1 MLSFFQN
8 RNIPVEFRDV
18 PPTHLVDTTPFESSV
33 YNAIKSNGFSVSPF
47 KLIHCAAVHYQS
59 RFRKLAS
66 LRWLNSFIELKTSL
80 SNNNTNGLYL
90 TDIESNEFQT
100 RSSEVVAVGLCVF
113 LFTKLLNINT
123 NKISTIEGAGKRCD
137 FSVIKNGME
146 IIFESKGRKQLNA
159 INAAVNDIFYKKT
172 NYSSQSKYG
181 VISYLPR
188 NNSSAKVIVVDPEFY
203 DNEISRKD
211 TILRLLIYYTKLSY
225 LAGFW
230 RLADLLNIRIKK
242 LLEGS
247 NINEF
252 EDVSLDYRN
261 IFKIGIGY
269 EIRYQDIAMETYFNS
284 MRGHGFYHKTDEKIY
299 FLSLDKRLIEILE
312 RQRFEELLEYRCT
325 SGSDVIIDVNRNNLF
340 SVNTDGSVL
349 CSMSED
355 EIPTTQ

>member
-33 YNAIKSNGFSVSPF
+33 YNSIKSNGFSVSPF

-59 RFRKLAS
+59 RFRKSGS

-100 RSSEVVAVGLCVF
+100 RSSEVVAVGLSVF
-113 LFTKLLNINT
+113 LITKLLNINT
-123 NKISTIEGAGKRCD
+123 NRVCTIEGTGKRCD
-137 FSVIKNGME
+137 FSVIKNGTE
-146 IIFESKGRKQLNA
+146 TIFESKGRKNSSA
-159 INAAVNDIFYKKT
+159 INTAINDIFNKKT
-172 NYSSQSKYG
+172 NHSSQSKYG
-181 VISYLPR
+181 VVSYLPR
-188 NNSSAKVIVVDPEFY
+188 NNSPAEVIVVDPEIN

-225 LAGFW
+225 LAGFY
-230 RLADLLNIRIKK
+230 RLADLLNIRIEKI
-242 LLEGS
+242 LNGS

-252 EDVSLDYRN
+252 ENVSLDYQN
-261 IFKIGIGY
+261 IFKIGRGY
-269 EIRYQDIAMETYFNS
+269 EISYQDFS
-284 MRGHGFYHKTDEKIY
+284 MVTFFPSKREHGFYHKIDNKIY
-299 FLSLDKRLIEILE
+299 FLSMDKRLIKILE
-312 RQRFEELLEYRCT
+312 QQRFDDLLEYRCT
-325 SGSDVIIDVNRNNLF
+325 SESDVIIDVNQNNFF

-349 CSMSED
+349 CSMVED
-355 EIPTTQ
+355 EIPTSR